1 MAQVKQIG
9 PGRKTSG
16 TIDGITYVTHN
27 GKTYVRSTPTMPVSA
42 YRTPAARKRQAI
54 FTLIQMHL
62 KFHLRTI
69 RQTVT
74 PKGNGTP
81 TNRYY
86 SLNAK
91 ALNRAL
97 DALAERFVAGDDVS
111 ITDVEAAIAAYAAE
125 HPTSIR
131 IASLSGY
138 QDVYL
143 TGEWPATITLNA
155 NAGDSTVIIIVAE
168 NGSTTTYNSDGTTV
182 TVNGS
187 GNENHPSTGSGQET
201 GGSSTGGNTGGN
213 TGGGTETPV
222 TVAAPTITGTTP
234 FEETTE
240 VTISGPAGASI
251 YYTLDGS
258 TPTHSTGSGQAN
270 GQLYTEPIT
279 LTDTTTVKAIAIKDG
294 VPSSVATHTF
304 TKGTGEGGGVQGED

>member
-16 TIDGITYVTHN
+16 TIDGITYVTRN

-138 QDVYL
+138 QEVYL

-168 NGSTTTYNSDGTTV
+168 NGSTTTIEPNGTATV
-182 TVNGS
+182 VSGT
-187 GNENHPSTGSGQET
+187 GNENQTPN
-201 GGSSTGGNTGGN
+201 GGSSTGSEQGSGSS
-213 TGGGTETPV
+213 GTETPV

-258 TPTHSTGSGQAN
+258 TPTASSTQYSEA
-270 GQLYTEPIT
+270 LT
-279 LTDTTTVKAIAIKDG
+279 LSDTTTVKAIAIKDG
-294 VPSSVATHTF
+294 VSSSVASKTF
-304 TKGTGEGGGVQGED
+304 TKGTGNGGGLQGED

>member
-16 TIDGITYVTHN
+16 TIDGITYVTRN

-138 QDVYL
+138 QEVYL

-168 NGSTTTYNSDGTTV
+168 NGSTTTIEPNGTATV
-182 TVNGS
+182 VSGT
-187 GNENHPSTGSGQET
+187 GNENQTP
-201 GGSSTGGNTGGN
+201 TGGNTGGNSGGN

-258 TPTHSTGSGQAN
+258 TPTASSTQYSEA
-270 GQLYTEPIT
+270 LT
-279 LTDTTTVKAIAIKDG
+279 LSDTTTVKAIAIKDG
-294 VPSSVATHTF
+294 VSSSVATHTF
-304 TKGTGEGGGVQGED
+304 TKGTGNGGGVQGED

>member
-16 TIDGITYVTHN
+16 TIDGITYVTRN

-69 RQTVT
+69 RQTIT

-138 QDVYL
+138 QEVYL

-168 NGSTTTYNSDGTTV
+168 NGSTTTIEPNGTATV
-182 TVNGS
+182 VSGT
-187 GNENHPSTGSGQET
+187 GNENQTQN
-201 GGSSTGGNTGGN
+201 GGNTGGNSGGN

-279 LTDTTTVKAIAIKDG
+279 LTETTTVKAIAIKDG
-294 VPSSVATHTF
+294 VSSSVATHTF
-304 TKGTGEGGGVQGED
+304 TKGTGNGGGLQGED

>member
-16 TIDGITYVTHN
+16 TIDGITYVTRN

-138 QDVYL
+138 QEVYL

-168 NGSTTTYNSDGTTV
+168 NGSTTTIEPNGTATV
-182 TVNGS
+182 VSGT
-187 GNENHPSTGSGQET
+187 GNENQTPN
-201 GGSSTGGNTGGN
+201 GGSSTGSEQGSGSS
-213 TGGGTETPV
+213 GTETPV

-258 TPTHSTGSGQAN
+258 TPTASSTQYSEA
-270 GQLYTEPIT
+270 LT
-279 LTDTTTVKAIAIKDG
+279 LSDTTTVKAIAIKDG
-294 VPSSVATHTF
+294 VSSSVASKTF

>member
-1 MAQVKQIG
+1 MAQIKQIG

-16 TIDGITYVTHN
+16 TIDGITYVTRN

-138 QDVYL
+138 QEVFL

-168 NGSTTTYNSDGTTV
+168 NGSTTTIEPNGTATV
-182 TVNGS
+182 VSGT
-187 GNENHPSTGSGQET
+187 GNENQTPN
-201 GGSSTGGNTGGN
+201 GGSSTGSEQGSGS
-213 TGGGTETPV
+213 GGTETPV

-258 TPTHSTGSGQAN
+258 TPTASSTQYSEA
-270 GQLYTEPIT
+270 LT

-294 VPSSVATHTF
+294 VSSSVATHTF
-304 TKGTGEGGGVQGED
+304 TKGTGESGGLQGED